1 MRIHRISLR
10 DFRGVKSADV
20 EFAPEGITIVQGPN
34 EVGKSS
40 LADAL
45 DMLLTDPDSSR
56 KARVEAAK
64 PVNRDVGP
72 WVQADIETGPYRMTY
87 TKRWVKGT
95 MTELTVHAPV
105 AEQMSGRAA
114 HDRVTAIL
122 GETMD
127 VALFGALRHLQGIP
141 LGQADLGD
149 SESLTRALNAAAGA
163 GTDAAESGGALIDAI
178 EAERL
183 IWGTPTG
190 DPNRAMKDL
199 RATAD
204 ETDAQWEQAKV
215 GLHEVDARVD
225 AHRRLAIDIE
235 QNEARE
241 SELRDSVVRIDA
253 ELQTLI
259 TSEAA
264 LAEMELAA
272 EKALGSGRDAEVI
285 AAARRALVATVE
297 VAEGEVTK
305 LREEGER
312 LAARQHQSLAYRMD
326 AAVRLIAASEARGHA
341 DDAFAVAADDAQH
354 QHDVF
359 DLRSL
364 RDRAEV
370 VADAEQQIAT
380 AEIFL
385 GSCTIGDDLLDRI
398 EHAVVAD
405 AGARGRLQRAGARLR
420 VTAEAFIR
428 VEGGGETHDLSG
440 GEQVDVALGAG
451 EDLLLVGL
459 ARVSVE
465 GAGDDAL
472 ADAARTHQALDA
484 LLRQA
489 GVPEGGDASVAR
501 TQDRQRR
508 EHEARSA
515 AAHEARSVAL
525 KDLTPDEMGDKI
537 ARAEARVVEHRA
549 ARGTDIPEPTDA
561 KAAIAARALAEDA
574 RDGALR
580 DEDAARQA
588 HTRADDT
595 VRALEGDARERGG
608 RREAVA
614 ERLASARDDLE
625 AVRATRTDTE
635 VDDAVLEAG
644 SAAADA
650 LAALEAQREALA
662 DADAESTRIRRTNA
676 REAVDR
682 LVRERTDMQMDA
694 ARREGEIA
702 RSGDEGL
709 ADCEALARKLAED
722 AAAKRDVAEG
732 RAAAAD
738 LLARTMERHRD
749 VARRSYVAP
758 FRAAVER
765 FGRLVFGPGVQV
777 EVDHATLQVV
787 SRTHHGVT
795 IPADALSGGAREQL
809 AVIGRL
815 AAASL
820 VAPGADGGAPVIFD
834 DALGYSDPSRLE
846 GLGAAL
852 AEAGKGCQV
861 IVLTCTPD
869 RYASIGPARVVR
881 LEPGMAEG

>member
-20 EFAPEGITIVQGPN
+20 EFALDGITIVQGPN

-45 DMLLTDPDSSR
+45 DMLLTDPDSSN
-56 KARVEAAK
+56 KSRVKAAK

-95 MTELTVHAPV
+95 VTELTVHAPV

-215 GLHEVDARVD
+215 GLREVDARVE
-225 AHRRLAIDIE
+225 AHRRLAVDIE

-259 TSEAA
+259 ASETA

-272 EKALGSGRDAEVI
+272 EKALGSGRDAEVT
-285 AAARRALVATVE
+285 AAARRALIATVE
-297 VAEGEVTK
+297 VAGAKVTQ

-312 LAARQHQSLAYRMD
+312 VAARQHQSLAHRTD
-326 AAVRLIAASEARGHA
+326 AAAHLIAAIGARGHA

-364 RDRAEV
+364 RDRAQV
-370 VADAEQQIAT
+370 VAGAEQQIAT

-385 GSCTIGDDLLDRI
+385 GSCTINDDLLDRI

-405 AGARGRLQRAGARLR
+405 AGARGRLQGAGARLR
-420 VTAEAFIR
+420 VTAEASIR
-428 VEGGGETHDLSG
+428 VEGGGETHDLNG

-465 GAGDDAL
+465 GAGDAAL
-472 ADAARTHQALDA
+472 ADAARTHQALGA

-501 TQDRQRR
+501 TRDRQRR

-537 ARAEARVVEHRA
+537 ARAEARVVEYRA
-549 ARGTDIPEPTDA
+549 ARGTDTPKPTDA
-561 KAAIAARALAEDA
+561 KTAIAARALAEDA

-580 DEDAARQA
+580 NEDAARQA
-588 HTRADDT
+588 HTRADET
-595 VRALEGDARERGG
+595 VRELEGDARERSG

-625 AVRATRTDTE
+625 AARAARPDTE

-644 SAAADA
+644 SAAAA
-650 LAALEAQREALA
+650 ATAALEAQRDALA

-709 ADCEALARKLAED
+709 ADCEALARERAED

-732 RAAAAD
+732 RAAAAN

-765 FGRLVFGPGVQV
+765 FGRLVFGAGVQV

-787 SRTHHGVT
+787 SRTQHGVT
-795 IPADALSGGAREQL
+795 VPADALSGGAREQL

-852 AEAGKGCQV
+852 AEAAKGCQV

-869 RYASIGPARVVR
+869 RYASIGSARVVR
-881 LEPGMAEG
+881 LEPSMAEE